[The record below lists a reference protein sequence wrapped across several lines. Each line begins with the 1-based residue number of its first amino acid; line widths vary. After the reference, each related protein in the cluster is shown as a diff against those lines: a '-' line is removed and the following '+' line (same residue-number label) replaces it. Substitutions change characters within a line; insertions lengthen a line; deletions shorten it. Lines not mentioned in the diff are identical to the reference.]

1 MKTKLSCNVNSCV
14 NNVASGMCSAERI
27 VIEGNSAKSSEETK
41 CGTFAC
47 ENFANAV
54 ASIANTNYVG
64 EVVQAFNES
73 EIKMS
78 PHIKCEA
85 SNCTFWDNELCTASN
100 VQIFGDENAE
110 NSSATRCESFVPR

>member
-14 NNVASGMCSAERI
+14 NNVASGMCSAEKI
-27 VIEGNSAKSSEETK
+27 VIEGNVAKCSAETK
-41 CGTFAC
+41 CRTFAT
-47 ENFANAV
+47 ENFKNAV
-54 ASIANTNYVG
+54 ASVANTNYIG

-78 PHIKCEA
+78 PNIKCEA
-85 SNCTFWDNELCTASN
+85 SNCTFWDKDVCTASN

-110 NSSATRCESFVPR
+110 TYSDARCESFIPR